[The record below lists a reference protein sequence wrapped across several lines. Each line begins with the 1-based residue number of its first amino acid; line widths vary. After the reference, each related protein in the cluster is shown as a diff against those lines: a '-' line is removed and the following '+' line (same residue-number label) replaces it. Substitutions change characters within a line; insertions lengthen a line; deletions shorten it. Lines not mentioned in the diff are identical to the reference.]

1 MTDKVEGKEKENEE
15 RKEESEEKESK
26 ENLRYR
32 EENDISFCKIV

>member
-32 EENDISFCKIV
+32 EENDILFCKIV